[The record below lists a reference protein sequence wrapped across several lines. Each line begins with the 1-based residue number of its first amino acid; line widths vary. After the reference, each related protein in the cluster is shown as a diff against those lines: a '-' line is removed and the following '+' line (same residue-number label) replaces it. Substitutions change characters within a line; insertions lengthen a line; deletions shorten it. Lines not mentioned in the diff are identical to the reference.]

1 MLSFDLAGLH
11 RKELL
16 KAIDVRLMAVKQDL
30 TTACTRASSAGFTF
44 DTVSDL
50 LLFSDHF
57 GAHRLK
63 YIIYLYIYIY
73 IVLLLFSNFLFIFV
87 V

>member
-1 MLSFDLAGLH
+1 MLSFDLTCLR

-30 TTACTRASSAGFTF
+30 MTACTRASSAGFTF
-44 DTVSDL
+44 DTVSGL

-57 GAHRLK
+57 GAQRLK
-63 YIIYLYIYIY
+63 YVIYI
-73 IVLLLFSNFLFIFV
+73 S
-87 V
+87 